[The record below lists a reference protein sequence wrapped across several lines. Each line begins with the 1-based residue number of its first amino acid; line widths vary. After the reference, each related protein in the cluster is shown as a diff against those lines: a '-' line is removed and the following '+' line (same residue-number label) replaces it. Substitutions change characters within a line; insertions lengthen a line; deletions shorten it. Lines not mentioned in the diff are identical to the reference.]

1 MSHTTLPI
9 SKRRV
14 SREGG
19 LEKKRVGSKGL
30 TFAQDDAFAGSLD
43 SVGLFTDT
51 CVYSGLDEV
60 RDQTATR
67 GSTKFAEGKY
77 GEGVERSSNDA
88 RDKNGNR
95 NP

>member
-1 MSHTTLPI
+1 MLKT
-9 SKRRV
+9 
-14 SREGG
+14 
-19 LEKKRVGSKGL
+19 
-30 TFAQDDAFAGSLD
+30 GSLD

>member
-9 SKRRV
+9 SKSRV

-19 LEKKRVGSKGL
+19 LEEGR
-30 TFAQDDAFAGSLD
+30 SLD

-60 RDQTATR
+60 QDQTATR

>member
-30 TFAQDDAFAGSLD
+30 TFAQDDAFA
-43 SVGLFTDT
+43 DT